1 MSYDSVIWGSVLWD
15 LASLLHQGT
24 RKARSQES
32 YATRSSPWDARKSEH
47 PCNRSR
53 TLKRAH
59 RATGRRPVKN
69 VSASGYATIYNIIV
83 NLSILSSFPI
93 FVQPIS
99 FVSRVWSHQQTGIPC
114 QLEEDYRSYLD
125 HVPS

>member
-1 MSYDSVIWGSVLWD
+1 MSYDSVIWGSVSYDSVLWG

-24 RKARSQES
+24 REARSQES
-32 YATRSSPWDARKSEH
+32 YAMRSSPWDARKSEH

-69 VSASGYATIYNIIV
+69 V
-83 NLSILSSFPI
+83 
-93 FVQPIS
+93 
-99 FVSRVWSHQQTGIPC
+99 
-114 QLEEDYRSYLD
+114 
-125 HVPS
+125 